1 MELSFGLG
9 RTWDFFYSNKKIRIN
24 FALKGDIKKLHE
36 IRFSEG
42 EAQDSQADVS
52 WFNRFMKKDIKCVE
66 NREKNKFS

>member
-1 MELSFGLG
+1 M
-9 RTWDFFYSNKKIRIN
+9 
-24 FALKGDIKKLHE
+24 LKEGIKKLHE
-36 IRFSEG
+36 IRLSEG